1 MKTEAPMRVLL
12 TNDDGVHSPGL
23 RALEE
28 ALSGLA
34 ELWVVAPDREQSGTS
49 HAISLSRPLRMHEVA
64 PRRFSVDGTPTD
76 CVYLAMNH
84 LLRDRPPE
92 VVFSGI
98 NHGANLA
105 DDVTYSGTVA
115 GAEEGAILGVPFC
128 AAFSL
133 VSKHRWNFEPA
144 GRFARALLERFQE
157 QRPPRPLL
165 LNVNIPADPV
175 GPQYVVTRL
184 GRRGYSSAVE
194 EKLDPRGRK
203 YYWIGGPE
211 QTHQDLPGSDCNAVL
226 DQRMISVTP
235 LHLDL
240 TSGAGI
246 EELSGW
252 RLNGYQLA

>member
-1 MKTEAPMRVLL
+1 MKARMRVLL
-12 TNDDGVHSPGL
+12 TNDDGIHSPGL
-23 RALEE
+23 HALEE
-28 ALSGLA
+28 ALSDLA
-34 ELWVVAPDREQSGTS
+34 EVWVVAPDREQSGTS
-49 HAISLSRPLRMHEVA
+49 HAISLSRPLRVNEVG

-76 CVYLAMNH
+76 CVYLAVNH
-84 LLRDRPPE
+84 LMRADPP
-92 VVFSGI
+92 VVVYSGV
-98 NHGANLA
+98 NQGANLA

-115 GAEEGAILGVPFC
+115 AAEEGAILGVPFC

-133 VSKHRWNFEPA
+133 VSKHHWNFEPVS
-144 GRFARALLERFQE
+144 RFARALLERFRE

-165 LNVNIPADPV
+165 LNVNVPADLA
-175 GPQYVVTRL
+175 GPRYVVTRL

-211 QTHQDLPGSDCNAVL
+211 QAHQDLPGSDCNAVL
-226 DQRMISVTP
+226 DQRLISVTP